1 MWAETLEALI
11 CLCWLPLDCLLGSSK
26 QNDCFGCEMNCPHE
40 SFFLAAMS
48 DWASCRFTPL
58 LFNNSKTMPFARRG
72 GSHLFFLT
80 LNRGSICD
88 TLSQYYNFPYQISN
102 TFKSTL
108 FDFEIL
114 TVYFFFQHNF
124 SNITRGTFTESMSL
138 LGQFAK
144 LL

>member
-1 MWAETLEALI
+1 
-11 CLCWLPLDCLLGSSK
+11 
-26 QNDCFGCEMNCPHE
+26 
-40 SFFLAAMS
+40 
-48 DWASCRFTPL
+48 
-58 LFNNSKTMPFARRG
+58 MPFARRG

-80 LNRGSICD
+80 LNMGSTCD
-88 TLSQYYNFPYQISN
+88 TLSQYYNFLYQISN

-108 FDFEIL
+108 FDFETL
-114 TVYFFFQHNF
+114 TVFFFQHNF